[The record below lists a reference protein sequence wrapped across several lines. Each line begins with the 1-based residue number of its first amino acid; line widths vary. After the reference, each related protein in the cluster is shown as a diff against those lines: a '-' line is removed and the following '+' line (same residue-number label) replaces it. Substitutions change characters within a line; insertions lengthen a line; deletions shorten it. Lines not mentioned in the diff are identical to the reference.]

1 MFDKSTDHGND
12 AKVAQFSCRVRI
24 SKKRQRKRTSKTV
37 VKKTNRQQFSM
48 VCALIDHRN
57 DFQMFKALQWNHEPH
72 LSFEQCDVIS
82 IGNCCQ
88 FVKMIMIMVLIMA
101 MITMMMIMIVMVM
114 YIVEWCNDD
123 DDDDDDDDD
132 NNGGGSGDKVGLDVL
147 DVVIMTVVVINFGD
161 VMMRITIVLIIL
173 NSNDWWQNMGHS
185 LRVETIQMTSIATT
199 VKCNSWYTYQEIHW
213 KQFGTEVFNF
223 LAFRSRPVLQVAK
236 DKMALTL
243 PGWENIQVRL
253 CILSFASVTRLNI
266 GCLYTRLLSKP

>member
-48 VCALIDHRN
+48 VCALIDRRN
-57 DFQMFKALQWNHEPH
+57 DFQMLKALQWNHEPH

-101 MITMMMIMIVMVM
+101 MITMMMMIMIVMVM
-114 YIVEWCNDD
+114 YIVEWCND

-147 DVVIMTVVVINFGD
+147 DMVIMTVGAINFGD
-161 VMMRITIVLIIL
+161 VMMRMTIVFIIL
-173 NSNDWWQNMGHS
+173 NSNDWWQNMGHWEWRQYRWHQWQQQWNVIVDTLTKRYTENS
-185 LRVETIQMTSIATT
+185 LELR
-199 VKCNSWYTYQEIHW
+199 
-213 KQFGTEVFNF
+213 F
-223 LAFRSRPVLQVAK
+223 LTFLLFALGQYSRWPKIKWL
-236 DKMALTL
+236 
-243 PGWENIQVRL
+243 
-253 CILSFASVTRLNI
+253 
-266 GCLYTRLLSKP
+266 